1 MWRILGQRLRHW
13 NVRLLAYAIC
23 VALAVPSLGQ
33 DGDSDASHEKSVSLA
48 EAVERIQAA
57 VEDDK
62 SGLYLERLQVQ
73 LAEQLADR
81 GALSVAE
88 QRKHVRAEFELDEAE
103 VLVTSDATPDGRVDL
118 LVRVDGI
125 SVDATYAPSAS
136 TFHLDGHGNSLG
148 VQERVVLQ
156 ALVVRL
162 TAEEWGP
169 FHGDSPIEK
178 RLAYRLINLLSEA
191 PVGFPLDAQTIELPE
206 ALNGG
211 G

>member
-13 NVRLLAYAIC
+13 NVPLLAYVIC
-23 VALAVPSLGQ
+23 AALAVPSLGQ
-33 DGDSDASHEKSVSLA
+33 DGDPDASHEESVSLA

-88 QRKHVRAEFELDEAE
+88 QRKHVWAEFKLDEAE
-103 VLVTSDATPDGRVDL
+103 VLVTGDATPDEGVDL

-136 TFHLDGHGNSLG
+136 TFHLDGHGNSYG

-162 TAEEWGP
+162 TAEKWDP

-191 PVGFPLDAQTIELPE
+191 PVGFPLDARTIAIPE
-206 ALNGG
+206 ALDGG